1 LGILRTA
8 VRERKPDLAST
19 RLRCVSLKNHAD
31 RTEC

>member
-19 RLRCVSLKNHAD
+19 RLRGVSHKNHAD